1 MNTPVIEVGIAP
13 ELALFLPARRRSARL
28 SVACDGTSSLGHI
41 VQSLG
46 VPLPEVGFL
55 IVNGARAEPSYRPV
69 GGEQVLVKPVTRPQ
83 RLARPRFLLDV
94 HLGALARR
102 MRLVGLDAAYSNDR
116 DDDELVDL
124 ANAEQRVLLPTDR
137 GLLQRGRLRLG
148 AYVRG
153 DRPGEQLR
161 DVLGRFAPP
170 LAPWT
175 RCTACNGLLSPVPK
189 PDVEE
194 LLLPGTRRSY
204 QEFSRC
210 RDCGR
215 VYWRGAHSRRLAA
228 IVAEATEPASPAS
241 PASPWGSADPGAG
254 GQAGR

>member
-1 MNTPVIEVGIAP
+1 MDRPDLEIRVAP
-13 ELALFLPARRRSARL
+13 ELALFLPPRRRSATV
-28 SVACDGTSSLGHI
+28 SVACDGTSSLGHV

-46 VPLPEVGFL
+46 IPLPEVGFL
-55 IVNGARAEPSYRPV
+55 IVNGTRAGPSYRPA
-69 GGEQVLVKPVTRPQ
+69 GGEQVLVKPVPRPQ
-83 RLARPRFLLDV
+83 PMADPRFLLDV

-102 MRLVGLDAAYSNDR
+102 MRLVGLDAAYSNAR

-124 ANAEQRVLLPTDR
+124 ANAEHRALLTKDR
-137 GLLQRGRLRLG
+137 GLLQRGRLWLG

-153 DRPGEQLR
+153 DHPDEQLR
-161 DVLGRFAPP
+161 DVIGRFAPP

-175 RCTACNGLLSPVPK
+175 RCTACNGLLAQVPK
-189 PDVEE
+189 RDVEP

-210 RDCGR
+210 RECGR

-228 IVAEATEPASPAS
+228 IVAEATEPASPAG
-241 PASPWGSADPGAG
+241 PPV
-254 GQAGR
+254 R